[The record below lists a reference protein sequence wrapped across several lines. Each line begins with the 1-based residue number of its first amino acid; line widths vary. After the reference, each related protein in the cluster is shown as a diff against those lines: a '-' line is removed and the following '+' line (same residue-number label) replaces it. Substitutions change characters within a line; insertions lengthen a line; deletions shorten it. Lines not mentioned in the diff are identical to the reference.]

1 MAFYSFHVIYLV
13 FITFTVVV
21 SSFHFP
27 PNPNSFRK
35 SDLRSSPEDVD
46 PIEILKQAEKLRSE
60 AAELEAA
67 RPERKTS
74 SLVPGTKSKRMEVK
88 GCKWRLMY
96 SLEGEGLRYNG
107 NGGVV
112 TFKPDGYTDFTGGD
126 MSKVWGWDF
135 EVTDV
140 KLPGGGKEW
149 LLLFSGDL
157 DVGRWGMVPE
167 EGRAAWE
174 QQGGGQ
180 GKIYFTGEFVFTE
193 GDGYVFK
200 KGTTTVKI
208 DEGRRKKIG
217 WLTVGIEKGILASFR
232 KCGSFSLE
240 PVDVDV

>member
-1 MAFYSFHVIYLV
+1 MAQFYSFYVIYLV

-35 SDLRSSPEDVD
+35 SDLRSRPDVD

-67 RPERKTS
+67 RPERKTT

-88 GCKWRLMY
+88 GCKWRLMF

-140 KLPGGGKEW
+140 KLPGGGKE
-149 LLLFSGDL
+149 
-157 DVGRWGMVPE
+157 
-167 EGRAAWE
+167 
-174 QQGGGQ
+174 
-180 GKIYFTGEFVFTE
+180 
-193 GDGYVFK
+193 
-200 KGTTTVKI
+200 
-208 DEGRRKKIG
+208 
-217 WLTVGIEKGILASFR
+217 
-232 KCGSFSLE
+232 
-240 PVDVDV
+240 